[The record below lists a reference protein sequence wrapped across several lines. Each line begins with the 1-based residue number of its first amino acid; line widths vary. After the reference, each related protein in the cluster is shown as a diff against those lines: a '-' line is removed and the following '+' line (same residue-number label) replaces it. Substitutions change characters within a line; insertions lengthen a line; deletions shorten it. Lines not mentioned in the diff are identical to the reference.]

1 MAASTGHRS
10 ANESCKAR
18 IPLFPLRYSAH
29 PRPKGGADYAYDA
42 PSLET
47 GFQKLDHAQYGL
59 RCVGAGFVYLFDE
72 TEGTVFVWRVNEETG
87 QFIELLSRHRSLEAA
102 LGGYKPGRSLP
113 HIWANERSVVHI
125 LLTDTLL
132 TERKIR
138 EIESDQDSIRAKL
151 ATTIDMRAWTDSAP
165 ARNTF
170 PANRLGELVE
180 EFKGTDLGF
189 SPWRIKQSAR
199 SAQALV
205 TGMKAV
211 ASAKQIAVVM
221 HDNIALVQDL
231 GGMFHKSRQ
240 AMETYNSAPD
250 HGSAAGD
257 VQRYRKM
264 IVAQLIERIYES
276 GYADKA
282 GVVGKDREEFERVLS
297 RDMDERE
304 WKRKRFADN
313 LAVIE
318 REPARYRPSSYSDAR
333 RQLDALPTDPIG
345 KRAAALSEAV
355 PLYARHVWEADRV
368 RFVRDFSVEVG
379 RRHVA
384 VVDRKN
390 DRCKW
395 LQRYVNT
402 TSPTDTGTTFLR
414 YDTDHPMSSTSHAIA
429 FSACIEGMIWGTE
442 ITAPGIKDR
451 ERELFDDWWKLPWH
465 TNPILVNIEHDK
477 GLVDAIWENKMDIAL
492 DTAGSKGL
500 GQLLRFGALH
510 YLMEQVSVYAL
521 SRFPRAGADGRVW
534 HGVARDAV
542 ADRLHQLAGTGT
554 VEDVERLV
562 RMLETRYQDRLT
574 IRRLTREEA
583 IAALE
588 DAAGFPRGSVV
599 VGSIAMGAD
608 DTMEV
613 IVWQRMT
620 PLTRYANPFLQ
631 VFERG
636 VAGGVAFFSFLNL
649 KAAILDL
656 DLNGQKWKSSWT
668 SLVAAI
674 MGAGSATNGV
684 LIATRALMPRV
695 YLRASI
701 SAVVLQRIAS
711 TGSLRLFGYGGAV
724 ADAISNWFR
733 SGEQRRVGNQEAAT
747 AYAVAGLGLG
757 LGGAAL
763 TTRGAALAAGIGLA
777 GTVATVPVW
786 GWIAAGLIL
795 LGTGLWW
802 LTKGDQAQFVPIGY
816 WLNDGSFGKHEL
828 LGRPAIV
835 RYETLDQENRG
846 YVQAIY
852 APQRLDADWHMTSKT
867 LIVKI
872 IYPLDGAIQR
882 IESEGNNVTQAQ
894 LYPMEGEGAS
904 SNESRVRSY
913 KIIGLTK
920 GTGFRYSIRPRYV
933 PVLMGETLES
943 EITFIDKDT
952 PWYY

>member
-1 MAASTGHRS
+1 MAASIGYCST
-10 ANESCKAR
+10 NESCKVR

-42 PSLET
+42 ASLET

-72 TEGTVFVWRVNEETG
+72 TEGTVFVWRVNEENG
-87 QFIELLSRHRSLEAA
+87 QFVELLSRNRSLEAA
-102 LGGYKPGRSLP
+102 LGGYKPGRSLS

-138 EIESDQDSIRAKL
+138 EIESNQDGIRAKL
-151 ATTIDMRAWTDSAP
+151 ATTIDMKAWADSAP
-165 ARNTF
+165 SRNTF
-170 PANRLGELVE
+170 AASRLGELVE
-180 EFKGTDLGF
+180 EFKGTDLSF
-189 SPWRIKQSAR
+189 SPWRIKQLAP
-199 SAQALV
+199 SAQPLI
-205 TGMKAV
+205 TGMEAV
-211 ASAKQIAVVM
+211 APARQIAVVM

-231 GGMFHKSRQ
+231 GGVFHKFRQ

-250 HGSAAGD
+250 HDSSAGD
-257 VQRYRKM
+257 GQRYRKM

-276 GYADKA
+276 GYADNA
-282 GVVGKDREEFERVLS
+282 GVTGQDRHEFERVLR

-304 WKRKRFADN
+304 WKRKRFADS

-318 REPARYRPSSYSDAR
+318 REPARYRPSSYPDAR

-345 KRAAALSEAV
+345 RRAAALSEAV
-355 PLYARHVWEADRV
+355 PLYARHVREVDRV
-368 RFVRDFSVEVG
+368 RFVREFSVELG
-379 RRHVA
+379 SRHAA

-402 TSPTDTGTTFLR
+402 TSPNDMGATFLR

-442 ITAPGIKDR
+442 ITTPGTKDH
-451 ERELFDDWWKLPWH
+451 ERELFEAWWKLPWQA
-465 TNPILVNIEHDK
+465 NPILVNIEHDK

-510 YLMEQVSVYAL
+510 YLMEQVSVYTL
-521 SRFPRAGADGRVW
+521 SRFPRAGSDGRVW

-542 ADRLHQLAGTGT
+542 ADRILQLAGMGT
-554 VEDVERLV
+554 IEDAERLI

-583 IAALE
+583 IRALE
-588 DAAGFPRGSVV
+588 DAAGFPRDSVV
-599 VGSIAMGAD
+599 VGSIAMGAG
-608 DTMEV
+608 DTMDV

-649 KAAILDL
+649 KAAIFDL
-656 DLNGQKWKSSWT
+656 DLNGQKWKSSWAN
-668 SLVAAI
+668 LVAAI
-674 MGAGSATNGV
+674 MGVGSATNGV
-684 LIATRALMPRV
+684 LIATRALMPQV

-724 ADAISNWFR
+724 ADAVSNWFK

-763 TTRGAALAAGIGLA
+763 TTGGAAFAAGLGFA

-802 LTKGDQAQFVPIGY
+802 LFKGDRAQYIAIGY

-846 YVQAIY
+846 YVQAVY
-852 APQRLDADWHMTSKT
+852 APQRLDSDWHMTSKT
-867 LIVKI
+867 LIVKV
-872 IYPLDGAIQR
+872 IYPLDGAIQK
-882 IESEGNNVTQAQ
+882 IESEGNDVHQAQ
-894 LYPMEGEGAS
+894 VYSMEGEEMS
-904 SNESRVRSY
+904 SKESRVRSY
-913 KIIGLTK
+913 KIVGLTK
-920 GTGFRYSIRPRYV
+920 GTGFRYAIRPSYV
-933 PVLMGETLES
+933 PVLLGETLAS
-943 EITFIDKDT
+943 EITFSDKDT

>member
-1 MAASTGHRS
+1 MATSTGYCS
-10 ANESCKAR
+10 TNEGCKVR

-47 GFQKLDHAQYGL
+47 GFPKLDHAQYGL
-59 RCVGAGFVYLFDE
+59 RCVDSGFVYLFDK
-72 TEGTVFVWRVNEETG
+72 TEGKVFVWRVNEENG
-87 QFIELLSRHRSLEAA
+87 QFIELQSRYRSLEAA
-102 LGGYKPGRSLP
+102 VDGYRHGQSLP
-113 HIWANERSVVHI
+113 HIWANEHSVVHL

-138 EIESDQDSIRAKL
+138 EIESDQDGIRAKL
-151 ATTIDMRAWTDSAP
+151 ATAIDMKTWTESAP
-165 ARNTF
+165 ATNTF
-170 PANRLGELVE
+170 AASQLDELVE
-180 EFKGTDLGF
+180 EFKGTDLDF
-189 SPWRIKQSAR
+189 SPWKVKKFTR
-199 SAQALV
+199 SVQGLV

-211 ASAKQIAVVM
+211 APARQIAVVM

-240 AMETYNSAPD
+240 AMETYNSAPYHD
-250 HGSAAGD
+250 SAAGD

-264 IVAQLIERIYES
+264 IVAQLIERLYES

-282 GVVGKDREEFERVLS
+282 GMAGQDREKFERVLS

-304 WKRKRFADN
+304 WKRKRFAEN

-318 REPARYRPSSYSDAR
+318 REPARYRPSSYPDAR

-345 KRAAALSEAV
+345 RRAAALSEAV
-355 PLYARHVWEADRV
+355 PLYARHVREVDRV
-368 RFVRDFSVEVG
+368 RFMREFSGELG
-379 RRHVA
+379 RLHDT
-384 VVDRKN
+384 VVDKKN
-390 DRCKW
+390 DRCTW
-395 LQRYVNT
+395 LERYVNT
-402 TSPTDTGTTFLR
+402 TSPNDTGTTFLR
-414 YDTDHPMSSTSHAIA
+414 YDTDNPMSSTSHAIA

-442 ITAPGIKDR
+442 LTTPGTKDH
-451 ERELFDDWWKLPWH
+451 ERDLFDAWWKLPWQ

-477 GLVDAIWENKMDIAL
+477 GLVDAIWDNKMDVAL
-492 DTAGSKGL
+492 DAAASKGL
-500 GQLLRFGALH
+500 GRLLRFGALH

-521 SRFPRAGADGRVW
+521 SRFPTAGADGRVW

-542 ADRLHQLAGTGT
+542 ADRIHQLAGMGT
-554 VEDVERLV
+554 VEDADRLV

-574 IRRLTREEA
+574 IRRLTRDEA
-583 IAALE
+583 IQALE

-599 VGSIAMGAD
+599 VGSIAMGAG

-656 DLNGQKWKSSWT
+656 DLSGEKWKSSWAN
-668 SLVAAI
+668 LVAAI
-674 MGAGSATNGV
+674 MGIGSATNGV
-684 LIATRALMPRV
+684 LIATRALMPQV

-711 TGSLRLFGYGGAV
+711 TGALRLFGYGGAV
-724 ADAISNWFR
+724 ADAVSNWFK

-763 TTRGAALAAGIGLA
+763 TAGGAGLAAGLGLA

-802 LTKGDQAQFVPIGY
+802 LTKGDQAEFIPIGY
-816 WLNDGSFGKHEL
+816 WLNDGTFGKHEL

-846 YVQAIY
+846 YIQAIY
-852 APQRLDADWHMTSKT
+852 APQRLDADWHMTSNT
-867 LIVKI
+867 LIVKVV
-872 IYPLDGAIQR
+872 YPLDGDIQR
-882 IESEGNNVTQAQ
+882 IESHGNDGTQAQ
-894 LYPMEGEGAS
+894 LYPMEGEERS

-920 GTGFRYSIRPRYV
+920 GTGFRYSIRPSYA
-933 PVLMGETLES
+933 PVLLGESLES
-943 EITFIDKDT
+943 EITFSDKDT